1 MWADPV
7 LLNGGISNNDEGGTT
22 WIRQRQPPL
31 PFSKGM
37 LVAHSRWKEGLGR
50 EKREGDPGRGRPI
63 WCVIENGPRQMLGPI
78 SPSSTQLTTTEL
90 GILNPNS
97 GDEEDEHHD
106 SDSGD
111 EDEDDGHYDDDRDD
125 RDD

>member
-1 MWADPV
+1 M
-7 LLNGGISNNDEGGTT
+7 
-22 WIRQRQPPL
+22 WIRQRQLPL

-37 LVAHSRWKEGLGR
+37 LVAHSCWKEGLGR
-50 EKREGDPGRGRPI
+50 EKHEGDPGHGRPI
-63 WCVIENGPRQMLGPI
+63 WCVIENGPQQMSGPI
-78 SPSSTQLTTTEL
+78 SPSSTQLTMTEL

-111 EDEDDGHYDDDRDD
+111 EDKDDGHYNDDRDD
-125 RDD
+125 TDD